1 MKQKKNIIF
10 LLASFCT
17 LNMDASNAANYWN
30 AANSTDNTPTRMQSK
45 KSEAKTNDTIIRL
58 NQLSEKQ
65 KFFSKSTPS
74 FEQLKQVYDELKKS
88 YHEGNLTMLLAQEK
102 IRNAV
107 EQNIDQAGEFS
118 GLVNVNFNNFTEF
131 LADFHG
137 YNAFLR
143 NTYWNASDVE
153 IITTRDTESL
163 NRKELQIF
171 NDLHAKFSHSFAGA
185 HPESKLCTYLVTKIM
200 YCNLLEYNDIVN
212 AYMANLDHAPG
223 TTHASAISPEQFLE
237 KFMAR
242 TRQIMQSQSY
252 NGMIYSGALNKSKTV
267 LQSMIQ
273 NIVKESRW
281 DEIAHSQLRN
291 ADSIFKLGIAIV
303 AGLDNFSEE
312 NILNIININ
321 FNKTSW
327 ADKLNLKIG
336 APDTYVFWTKLES
349 ILSRFND
356 ENALHCLSNMAQC
369 NQTIIVRG
377 NDNANIH
384 ALTSMMHK
392 ESHLSVD
399 YYVNN
404 DTDLQNISL
413 LLNKLKKE
421 SNGVGIGRIRVILT
435 EYQEGIE
442 KQLSPIL
449 HEAAKIS
456 QYTVLDI
463 NSLIEVSDENTKN
476 YVINSLYNQIAD
488 DDKNRELRF
497 NKKNIFISVDSL
509 DKLYIG
515 DEKNSVGVTNLT
527 TDLSSYAIN
536 KAQNGQ
542 PILSGSQL
550 AQMYVIHAKP
560 ESIKEKFNGV
570 PSSEFKQIMAE
581 AKKIKEGK
589 ASSFS
594 SKSIDTIEEVLK
606 TQFQNSKAKAR
617 FSTIEDKDITIG
629 IAYAGGLGFIT
640 QEDATRLYDNYLNSG
655 LYLQDLMGN
664 IVSVVE
670 EEVQVIKTNQTFQ
683 TKENTTQSKIYPI
696 GKNSSG
702 KQVSF
707 KGAKNKYKN

>member
-17 LNMDASNAANYWN
+17 LNMDASNASYWDT
-30 AANSTDNTPTRMQSK
+30 AHTTDNPGKKNMQSK
-45 KSEAKTNDTIIRL
+45 KVDADRTNDTIIRL
-58 NQLSEKQ
+58 NQLSNKQ
-65 KFFSKSTPS
+65 KFFSKKTPS
-74 FEQLKQVYDELKKS
+74 FQQLKQVYDELKKS

-107 EQNIDQAGEFS
+107 EKNINKAREFS
-118 GLVNVNFNNFTEF
+118 GLVSVNFNNFTEF

-153 IITTRDTESL
+153 AITNRDTQSL
-163 NRKELQIF
+163 NKKELQIF
-171 NDLHAKFSHSFAGA
+171 NDLDEKFSHSFTGI
-185 HPESKLCTYLVTKIM
+185 HPERKLCSYLLTKIM

-212 AYMANLDHAPG
+212 AYMANIDHTPG
-223 TTHASAISPEQFLE
+223 TTQESAISPEQFLE
-237 KFMAR
+237 KFMEK

-252 NGMIYSGALNKSKTV
+252 NGMIYSGAFNKSKTV

-273 NIVKESRW
+273 NIVKENRW

-291 ADSIFKLGIAIV
+291 ADSIFKLGISIV

-312 NILNIININ
+312 NILDVININ
-321 FNKTSW
+321 FNRTSW

-369 NQTIIVRG
+369 NQIIVVRG
-377 NDNANIH
+377 NDNPNIH

-404 DTDLQNISL
+404 DTDIQNVSL
-413 LLNKLKKE
+413 FLNKLKKE
-421 SNGVGIGRIRVILT
+421 GNGVGIGRIRIILT
-435 EYQEGIE
+435 EYTDGLE

-449 HEAAKIS
+449 EEAARIS
-456 QYTVLDI
+456 QYTILDI
-463 NSLIEVSDENTKN
+463 NSLIEVSDENTKQ

-488 DDKNRELRF
+488 DDQNRELRF

-509 DKLYIG
+509 DNLYIG
-515 DEKNSVGVTNLT
+515 TKKESVGVTNLT
-527 TDLSSYAIN
+527 TDLSYNAIN
-536 KAQNGQ
+536 KAPNGQQ

-560 ESIKEKFNGV
+560 ETMKEKFKGI
-570 PSSEFKQIMAE
+570 PSAEFKQIIAE
-581 AKKIKEGK
+581 SKAIKEGK
-589 ASSFS
+589 DQSFS
-594 SKSIDTIEEVLK
+594 TKSIEIIKEVLK
-606 TQFQNSKAKAR
+606 NEFQSSKAKSR

-664 IVSVVE
+664 IVSVIE
-670 EEVQVIKTNQTFQ
+670 EKVQITKTNQKFQ
-683 TKENTTQSKIYPI
+683 TKEISEKNKVYPI
-696 GKNSSG
+696 G

-707 KGAKNKYKN
+707 NNVKDKYKN